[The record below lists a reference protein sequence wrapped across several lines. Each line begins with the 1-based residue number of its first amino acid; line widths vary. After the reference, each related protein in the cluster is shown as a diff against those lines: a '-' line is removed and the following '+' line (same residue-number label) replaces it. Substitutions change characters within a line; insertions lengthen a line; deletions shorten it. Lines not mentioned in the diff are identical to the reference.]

1 MTNQNKYNTLII
13 NHSQN
18 IKFKKQSIV
27 NLVSNLELHHVNN
40 KPMGMTFFLHIIKFQ
55 TAHIILASHVL
66 QLGTIESNQQ
76 NGDTWVRRCP
86 NFFCYRDI
94 YHARIK
100 IHSFDFSGLYKIRFK
115 LYTYVD
121 YVN

>member
-1 MTNQNKYNTLII
+1 MKKTKFEEKNKYNTLII

-27 NLVSNLELHHVNN
+27 NLASNLELHHVNN

-86 NFFCYRDI
+86 NFFCFI
-94 YHARIK
+94 E
-100 IHSFDFSGLYKIRFK
+100 
-115 LYTYVD
+115 TYITQG
-121 YVN
+121 